1 MRPLLRNVFAHT
13 LIKRVFFH
21 AMFLSSE
28 VIDAA
33 LCFSWGGYSQGKLA
47 TLGFFSQLTSRK
59 MKKVGSRIVALL
71 TFITAYNETMHNCK

>member
-33 LCFSWGGYSQGKLA
+33 LCFS
-47 TLGFFSQLTSRK
+47 
-59 MKKVGSRIVALL
+59 
-71 TFITAYNETMHNCK
+71 